1 MGGASKLVFLSGR
14 DRNPADSHARD
25 LDDCIESA
33 RQTAVERL
41 VASSSHGVS
50 SFDIG
55 TEPSLLSAFNGSW
68 KKLGAVRH
76 VAQRWPGGADGL
88 LLWHDADTV
97 PIDASGVSVVE
108 RARRIAAL
116 QPGVDLWMQPGE
128 ELVKVTPDYYWH
140 SLEGVSLASLRHLV
154 WLIGPH
160 ALQAGVLL
168 VRGAH
173 SSTAT
178 DALRY
183 RHATRG
189 QLGGFY
195 NGEARDQGP
204 LTHHLLQR
212 AERVRL
218 VG

>member
-195 NGEARDQGP
+195 NGEPLYSAPRGP
-204 LTHHLLQR
+204 
-212 AERVRL
+212 ASGGV
-218 VG
+218 